1 LRACKRAVI
10 YWHQEAQVRL
20 VLKTDKSIRI
30 WDLSQGICLKVL
42 EGHSDL
48 VRTLQFNNDYLVSGS
63 YDKVLIDLLQ
73 SVLIWCMKT
82 GEILHK
88 LQKHTNRVFK
98 LHFKDTKIVSCSQD
112 QSIIIWDFAQDV
124 NPRYFD

>member
-1 LRACKRAVI
+1 
-10 YWHQEAQVRL
+10 
-20 VLKTDKSIRI
+20 
-30 WDLSQGICLKVL
+30 LSQGICLKVL